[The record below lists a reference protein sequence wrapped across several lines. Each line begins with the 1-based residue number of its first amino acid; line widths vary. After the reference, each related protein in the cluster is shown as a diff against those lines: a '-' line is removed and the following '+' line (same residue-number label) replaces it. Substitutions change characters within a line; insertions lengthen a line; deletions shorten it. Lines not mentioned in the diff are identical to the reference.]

1 MSHLCSGSRKEINM
15 SLLEL
20 ENVFKNIN
28 SCNAWSIQLL
38 KIKTSK
44 KYGTSYIGREISL
57 CPRGKLHQLVNE
69 IAMNYIDSKK
79 GILSSYTDITE
90 YDGSAVGT
98 TIYSIEAENP
108 LIENEYKKLIT
119 AISEPDTE
127 LNPLELSPNAYLL
140 KGIITIDN
148 NDYPIKLVS
157 MQCPI
162 TTLKHKFAE
171 NNGSFTEISDKV
183 LSLKP
188 SIDVII
194 WNDTIYLLTLSGE
207 NLFNM
212 ERSYKNIC
220 SQKIDD
226 IIECDFLID
235 INEFTRIASSGHN
248 PRRFISF
255 NENRF
260 QKLKN
265 QNYRLKMAEKFSIP
279 IIGNKFDTTKDGSV
293 EKIVKLLCNK
303 GMVDPF
309 EDTPVEVAGAKQWI

>member
-1 MSHLCSGSRKEINM
+1 M

-28 SCNAWSIQLL
+28 SCSAWSIQLL

-44 KYGTSYIGREISL
+44 RYGTSYIGREI
-57 CPRGKLHQLVNE
+57 KLSPKGRLQQFIDE
-69 IAMNYIDSKK
+69 ISINYIGSEK
-79 GILSSYTDITE
+79 GILSSYTDVTE
-90 YDGSAVGT
+90 YDGSAVGK
-98 TIYSIEAENP
+98 TIYSLGVENP
-108 LIENEYKKLIT
+108 LIEEEYKKLIT
-119 AISEPDTE
+119 AVSVPDTE
-127 LNPLELSPNAYLL
+127 LNPLELSPDAYLL

-148 NDYPIKLVS
+148 NDHPIKLIS

-162 TTLKHKFAE
+162 TTLKHKFTE
-171 NNGSFTEISDKV
+171 NNGSFKEISSKV

-194 WNDTIYLLTLSGE
+194 WNDTVYLLTLSGE

-212 ERSYKNIC
+212 ERAYKAVC
-220 SQKIDD
+220 SQKINE
-226 IIECDFLID
+226 IIRCNFLID
-235 INEFTRIASSGHN
+235 TNAFTRIASSGHN

-255 NENRF
+255 NESRF

-265 QNYRLKMAEKFSIP
+265 QNYRLKMAKKFSIP
-279 IIGNKFDTTKDGSV
+279 IKNNKFDTTQDGAV

-309 EDTPVEVAGAKQWI
+309 EDTPVEVAGAKQWT